1 MIGRLPIRLRVAAA
15 FALAMALVLTGTGLF
30 LYARLGHDLAVALD
44 QQLRLRA
51 QDLSE
56 LARDPR
62 GSLSSEPSVH
72 FIERGESFAQLLTPD
87 GRVLDATPPL
97 RRRSLLD
104 SRQLGAAL
112 RGPTF
117 GNLPQIPG
125 LDEGVRLLA
134 TPVRR
139 EGSRL
144 VLLVGA
150 TAENRREALR
160 SLRNELLIVGPI
172 ALLLTTLLG
181 YALAGAGLRA
191 VDAMRARAERISA
204 DQPDER
210 LPVPPTGDELE
221 RLGTT
226 LNEMLAR
233 LQGALERER
242 GFVAEAGH
250 ELRTPLALMR
260 AELDYALRYAGTEE
274 ELRAAIRT
282 ASDETD
288 RLVALSSALLLIA
301 SSDRGNLELRVE
313 DVPAGDLL
321 GSVGQRFAWRAHE
334 LGRALVVSNRAGE
347 RSLRGDRL
355 RLEQALG
362 NLVDNALRHGA
373 GEVRISARPAGEDAL
388 VLSVTDEGR
397 GFEPAFLPRAFER
410 FSRGAAERATD
421 GSGLGRAIV
430 QTIARAHGGSARAL
444 SGPRGGAELEIRV
457 PAVTGPGRPLDGS
470 RASERSVSKASA
482 QPRPRA

>member
-1 MIGRLPIRLRVAAA
+1 LIRRLPIRLRVAAA
-15 FALAMALVLTGTGLF
+15 FALAMALVLSGTGLF

-62 GSLSSEPSVH
+62 GSLSSEPSVR
-72 FIERGESFAQLLTPD
+72 FIERGESFAQLLTPS

-97 RRRSLLD
+97 RRRPLLD
-104 SRQLGAAL
+104 RRQLLRAL
-112 RGPTF
+112 HHPLF
-117 GNLPQIPG
+117 ANLPRIPG

-134 TPVRR
+134 TPVQRR
-139 EGSRL
+139 GDRL
-144 VLLVGA
+144 ALVVGA

-160 SLRNELLIVGPI
+160 SLRNELLIVGPV
-172 ALLLTTLLG
+172 ALVLTTALG
-181 YALAGAGLRA
+181 YLLAGAGLRA

-221 RLGTT
+221 RLGET

-242 GFVAEAGH
+242 GFVADAGH

-260 AELDYALRYAGTEE
+260 AELDYALRYARTEE

-288 RLVALSSALLLIA
+288 RLVALSGALLLIA
-301 SSDRGNLELRVE
+301 ASDRGRLELRLE
-313 DVPAGDLL
+313 PVPLDELL
-321 GSVGQRFAWRAHE
+321 GSVSQRFAWRAQE
-334 LGRALVVSNRAGE
+334 LGRPLVTENQAGDDCVLRA
-347 RSLRGDRL
+347 DRL

-362 NLVDNALRHGA
+362 NLVDNALRHGV
-373 GEVRISARPAGEDAL
+373 GQVRIGARADDAG
-388 VLSVTDEGR
+388 VILSVTDQGH
-397 GFEPAFLPRAFER
+397 GFEPDFLPRAFKR
-410 FSRGAAERATD
+410 FSRGAAERASD
-421 GSGLGRAIV
+421 GSGLGLAIA
-430 QTIARAHGGSARAL
+430 QTIARAHGGNAHVLNRAQGGARA
-444 SGPRGGAELEIRV
+444 EIRIPV
-457 PAVTGPGRPLDGS
+457 AAAVRPNHAPAGRTTP
-470 RASERSVSKASA
+470 
-482 QPRPRA
+482 